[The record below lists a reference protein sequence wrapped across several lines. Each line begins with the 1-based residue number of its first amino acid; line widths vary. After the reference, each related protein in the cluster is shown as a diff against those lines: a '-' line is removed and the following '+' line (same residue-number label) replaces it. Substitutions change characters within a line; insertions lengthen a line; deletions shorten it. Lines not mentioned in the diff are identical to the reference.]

1 MANTVLGVGTG
12 VFLIVLLWILAL
24 IFGIILLRASGPIK
38 LGVIPVFL
46 VALIVTLALVLFPR
60 TSATSPP
67 FKEAQP
73 TQEHC
78 DEPTAWPLPPRLEDT
93 RLICAIMM
101 SDGVVFKT
109 WRNMSMARCP
119 TVLYMSRLDYTSR
132 HA

>member
-46 VALIVTLALVLFPR
+46 VALIVTLALVFFPR

-67 FKEAQP
+67 FKEAQ
-73 TQEHC
+73 
-78 DEPTAWPLPPRLEDT
+78 
-93 RLICAIMM
+93 
-101 SDGVVFKT
+101 
-109 WRNMSMARCP
+109 
-119 TVLYMSRLDYTSR
+119 
-132 HA
+132 